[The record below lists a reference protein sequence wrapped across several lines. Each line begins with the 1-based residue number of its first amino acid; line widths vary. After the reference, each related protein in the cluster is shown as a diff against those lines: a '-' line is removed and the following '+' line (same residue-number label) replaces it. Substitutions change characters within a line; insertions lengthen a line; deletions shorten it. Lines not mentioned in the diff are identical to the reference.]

1 MQDSQEKSDM
11 CSQMTLPRLP
21 DHAVTCSTPPTPL
34 TGDNLVRARR
44 TYQMTQVKT
53 AIDEWWKS
61 KTEQNE
67 IDVEQARQAS
77 RKIMK

>member
-1 MQDSQEKSDM
+1 
-11 CSQMTLPRLP
+11 
-21 DHAVTCSTPPTPL
+21 
-34 TGDNLVRARR
+34 
-44 TYQMTQVKT
+44 MTQVKT

-77 RKIMK
+77 RKILK